1 MLLKTLIKNLPKEK
15 KKIKVKG
22 LATNSKKV
30 KKGYIFFA
38 IKGNRLNGEKFI
50 NEATKK
56 GASVI
61 ICSKNCKYKNKSILV
76 LKTSNIRYLLSEISS
91 KYYKLKPKNIIAV
104 TGTNGKTSVVDLFYQ
119 ILTLNK
125 IPVASI

>member
-1 MLLKTLIKNLPKEK
+1 M
-15 KKIKVKG
+15 
-22 LATNSKKV
+22 V

-38 IKGNRLNGEKFI
+38 IKGNRLNGERFI

-76 LKTSNIRYLLSEISS
+76 LKTSNVRYLLSEISS
-91 KYYKLKPKNIIAV
+91 KYYKLKPKN
-104 TGTNGKTSVVDLFYQ
+104 NL
-119 ILTLNK
+119 
-125 IPVASI
+125 SISF